1 MSANRHNLTK
11 IIMNIYYI
19 ATVIKNELVENFKLS
34 SNIELIEFLPLYAQE
49 TEDEI
54 AQELKKL
61 GMTLIGLER
70 LDLLESKLKIINDFK
85 DDINKI

>member
-1 MSANRHNLTK
+1 
-11 IIMNIYYI
+11 MNIYYI

-34 SNIELIEFLPLYAQE
+34 SNIALIEFLPLYAQE
-49 TEDEI
+49 SEDEI

-85 DDINKI
+85 NDINKI

>member
-1 MSANRHNLTK
+1 
-11 IIMNIYYI
+11 MNIYYI

-49 TEDEI
+49 SEDEI

-85 DDINKI
+85 NDINKI